1 MRYFNVDIVT
11 AFPEQ
16 PKRFVTLASTHCAS
30 GLISDLV
37 NCGVRPQSLQQLLHT
52 KRLTNTYA
60 HGRNVTCEV
69 ISNFGAAWRGDC
81 KLNRKML
88 KAMIVMG

>member
-52 KRLTNTYA
+52 KRLIMPTFTVQRDVVLVYEMKLGHSIREA
-60 HGRNVTCEV
+60 SFGV
-69 ISNFGAAWRGDC
+69 ISHED
-81 KLNRKML
+81 
-88 KAMIVMG
+88 